1 MPLLNSLLTRTKIRE
16 PKPLPAEPVAD
27 RRRFAPLLLGLAGA
41 TVLTPRAMAQTA
53 ANGTVPK
60 LPITAGGT
68 GAATPSDALNA
79 LGGVPSTN
87 SLSRS
92 GAIAR
97 PYLARS
103 QDQPWSIPEFGS
115 YGSTS
120 TDHTT
125 LVQKALSSGE
135 VDLLVPQMTFNLSD
149 VVSLAAVG
157 TRLVGKGAGSV
168 FVNRRVTG
176 SAAGPLIL
184 VPATA
189 TDCLLQ
195 GLTVQAVGADKVN
208 PTIGAG
214 DTYSVPYGSAV
225 IVCADRT
232 TARDLTIYDAW
243 DNGLS
248 VAAQAY
254 GPGGA
259 AGKPVDFLAEMIR
272 TSNCGCG
279 THVAGGPGRIGSGI
293 NLVSAANFTVVAC
306 IDRKSNGA
314 VTVDDGGG
322 ATGRIIGCSSFESA
336 QNGTSGNPIQS
347 AAFYTGTNE
356 VEFDG
361 CQVFFPAGGGFW
373 LAGAATVKGGLVVG
387 ANDFGILITR
397 NHCIIDGVRFKEI
410 GFRSATNTADVIRVQ
425 PIENI
430 DDLGIENVRSWST
443 QANLPRYGYYEVP
456 TSYAISADVSGRLR
470 GRTANY
476 LTQGLSRASDP
487 RRIVSQQLGPTG
499 YIVWSTGEIE
509 QWGTVGS
516 SGSDPV
522 VTFPKAFPNAVWF
535 LQAMIQ
541 GASSSASTLEG
552 VSAST
557 ASLTGFT
564 AYPRYNNGTTTAR
577 AGEPFTWY
585 ARGN

>member
-1 MPLLNSLLTRTKIRE
+1 MMT
-16 PKPLPAEPVAD
+16 AFAFVGQAD
-27 RRRFAPLLLGLAGA
+27 PS
-41 TVLTPRAMAQTA
+41 TVLPTQINP
-53 ANGTVPK
+53 
-60 LPITAGGT
+60 AGPPGRQGSD
-68 GAATPSDALNA
+68 GAPGAPGAP
-79 LGGVPSTN
+79 GVPGVTQDISGKLDTTN
-87 SLSRS
+87 SLTRS

-97 PYLARS
+97 PYLARA
-103 QDQPWSIPEFGS
+103 QDQPWSIPEFGG
-115 YGSTS
+115 YGSAS

-149 VVSLAAVG
+149 AVSLATVG
-157 TRLVGKGAGSV
+157 TRLIGKGAASA

-189 TDCLLQ
+189 TDCLIQ
-195 GLTVQAVGADKVN
+195 GVALQAVGADKVN

-214 DTYSVPYGSAV
+214 DINSVPYGSAV

-232 TARDLTIYDAW
+232 TARDLTIFDAW
-243 DNGLS
+243 DNGLA
-248 VAAQAY
+248 VAAVPY
-254 GPGGA
+254 GTGGA
-259 AGKPVDFLAEMIR
+259 AGAPVDFLAEMIR

-306 IDRKSNGA
+306 IDRGSNGA

-322 ATGRIIGCSSFESA
+322 ANGRVAACASYLSA

-347 AAFYTGTNE
+347 AAFYTGANE

-410 GFRSATNTADVIRVQ
+410 GFRSASNTADVIRVQ

-443 QANLPRYGYYEVP
+443 QANLPRYGYNEVAS
-456 TSYAISADVSGRLR
+456 SYTISADVSGRLR

-487 RRIVSQQLGPTG
+487 RRVVKQQLGQTG
-499 YIVWSTGEIE
+499 YRVWSDGEIE
-509 QWGTVGS
+509 QWGRVGS
-516 SGSDPV
+516 SGTDQV
-522 VTFPKAFPNAVWF
+522 VTFPIPFPAAVWD
-535 LQAMIQ
+535 LQATVQ
-541 GASSSASTLEG
+541 GASSSATTFEGIST
-552 VSAST
+552 ST
-557 ASLTGFT
+557 PTLTGFT
-564 AYPRYNNGTTTAR
+564 GYPRFNNGSTIGH
-577 AGEPFTWY
+577 AGEPWTWR